1 MPATDLDT
9 TREDTLSSDRVNA
22 DFWAKTHLVRAYEQ
36 RNLRPAEVAI
46 MLTHREDLAGRVLEV
61 GCGAGRL
68 TGYLQIAASEAVGI
82 DVSDEMVDYCRAH
95 YPGMTFKQGDM
106 REVGDL
112 EEGPFDAVFAS
123 FNVID
128 ALGPDDRHVALDAF
142 HEAVKPGG
150 LLVMSSHNRAYAPDV
165 VGPVEEALNRLK
177 AGDLGIVAR
186 TAPRLVRQMRNH
198 RQVRRFE
205 RSSAEYAL
213 LNDAAHDFALLM
225 IYMYRG
231 DQERQLAEHGFEVL
245 ECLDLDGNRLPE
257 GEQAEHCP
265 ELHYVARRSA

>member
-1 MPATDLDT
+1 MPVADADT
-9 TREDTLSSDRVNA
+9 ARDDTASSERVNA
-22 DFWAKTHLVRAYEQ
+22 RFWAKAHLVPAYEQ
-36 RNLRPAEVAI
+36 RNLRPAEATI
-46 MLTHREDLAGRVLEV
+46 MLSHRDDFSGRVLEI

-68 TGYLQIAASEAVGI
+68 TGYLQTAGSETFGI
-82 DVSDEMVDYCRAH
+82 DISQEMVDHCRFH
-95 YPGMTFKQGDM
+95 YPGVTFSRGDM
-106 REVGDL
+106 REVGEL
-112 EEGPFDAVFAS
+112 EGGPFDTLFAS

-128 ALGPDDRHVALDAF
+128 ALGPEDRHDALDAF
-142 HEAVKPGG
+142 HKAVKPGG

-165 VGPVEEALNRLK
+165 VGPVEEALSRLK

-225 IYMYRG
+225 IYMHRE
-231 DQERQLAEHGFEVL
+231 DQERQLADHGFEVL
-245 ECLDLDGNRLPE
+245 ECLDLDGNKLQP

-265 ELHYVARRSA
+265 ELHYVARRLA